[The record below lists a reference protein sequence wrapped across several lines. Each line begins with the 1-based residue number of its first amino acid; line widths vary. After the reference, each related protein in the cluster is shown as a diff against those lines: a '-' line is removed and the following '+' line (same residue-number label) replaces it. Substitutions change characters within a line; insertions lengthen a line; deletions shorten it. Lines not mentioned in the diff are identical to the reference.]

1 MGKGTTEPGY
11 RNRNGQVVIRP
22 THLAGTDHYQ
32 YVYVLRCGECG
43 HEYGAN
49 GSDIFQRKCPNCQGG
64 GMKPAGGGVAGV
76 RTRSATRGPVSL
88 TEVCVEAALK
98 ARRAC

>member
-11 RNRNGQVVIRP
+11 RNRNEQLVIRG

-32 YVYVLRCGECG
+32 YVYVLRCGSCG

-64 GMKPAGGGVAGV
+64 APRLSV
-76 RTRSATRGPVSL
+76 R
-88 TEVCVEAALK
+88 
-98 ARRAC
+98 

>member
-1 MGKGTTEPGY
+1 VIGILCAMGKGTTEPGY
-11 RNRNGQVVIRP
+11 RNRNGQVVIRA

-32 YVYVLRCGECG
+32 YVYVLQCGNCS

-64 GMKPAGGGVAGV
+64 APGLP
-76 RTRSATRGPVSL
+76 L
-88 TEVCVEAALK
+88 E
-98 ARRAC
+98 